1 MKHSPLSYGTAAVA
15 VLAIASGA
23 RAEEFYSF
31 DGVGFP
37 TCYNVTTVHNATSVD
52 ESESFASSSSS
63 ILPVS
68 SVVFNTFSV
77 LFLLFS

>member
-1 MKHSPLSYGTAAVA
+1 MHSSFSYRTAAVVA
-15 VLAIASGA
+15 AALATIIAGGGGGGA

-52 ESESFASSSSS
+52 ESEFSFFPRSD
-63 ILPVS
+63 P
-68 SVVFNTFSV
+68 F
-77 LFLLFS
+77 